1 MTNFVCHGIFIFMDT
16 IVTIIVGIC
25 LFVYIQ
31 SQVKKIN
38 SRIDK
43 VEKLVPDEAEYK
55 KHKEDVKTLFQN
67 QTMLLSLVNA
77 VRVRINNFYA
87 KKLKEPR
94 LKSAG
99 FESTK
104 EFGEN
109 QDGV

>member
-1 MTNFVCHGIFIFMDT
+1 M
-16 IVTIIVGIC
+16 TIIVVMAFYFMEIIVTLIVGIS
-25 LFVYIQ
+25 LFIYIKREI
-31 SQVKKIN
+31 KKIN

-43 VEKLVPDEAEYK
+43 VEKLIPDEAEYK
-55 KHKEDVKTLFQN
+55 KYKDDVKTLYQN
-67 QTMLLSLVNA
+67 QTLLLSLVNA

-99 FESTK
+99 FDSTK
-104 EFGEN
+104 EFGEA

>member
-1 MTNFVCHGIFIFMDT
+1 MELIVISIIGIF
-16 IVTIIVGIC
+16 

-31 SQVKKIN
+31 RETKKIN
-38 SRIDK
+38 QRIDRI
-43 VEKLVPDEAEYK
+43 EKLLPNEEEYK
-55 KHKEDVKTLFQN
+55 KHKEDVKTLYQN

-99 FESTK
+99 FDSTK
-104 EFGEN
+104 EFGETEN
-109 QDGV
+109 GV